1 MYRPAHFEETRL
13 ELLHPLVQAHP
24 LGLLITQDVA
34 GMPVVNPIPFLLETQ
49 RGDFG
54 TLVGHVARANPVWRS
69 FESTQ
74 SSDSLDSLDSLD
86 SAAAS
91 DAVAPSR
98 EVLVVFQGP
107 NAYVSPQAYP
117 SKARHGRVVPTWN
130 YAVVEARG
138 PLQILSPEA
147 AHGTVSRL
155 TRHFEASRDR
165 PWAVTDA
172 PADYVDTM
180 LTAIVCLEIP
190 LTSLRGKFKL
200 SQNRDLEDRSG
211 VLRRMEDESASVA
224 GWMARTMAPPGA
236 DR

>member
-1 MYRPAHFEETRL
+1 MYRPAHFEEDRL

-24 LGLLITQDVA
+24 LGLLITQDST

-49 RGDFG
+49 RGDLG

-69 FESTQ
+69 FESTS
-74 SSDSLDSLDSLD
+74 SSDGFDSSG
-86 SAAAS
+86 SAAVS
-91 DAVAPSR
+91 DVAAPTR

-138 PLQILSPEA
+138 PLQILLPEA

-155 TRHFEASRDR
+155 TGHFEAGRDR

-190 LTSLRGKFKL
+190 LTSLLGKFKL
-200 SQNRDLEDRSG
+200 SQNRDPEDRSG

-224 GWMARTMAPPGA
+224 RWMARTMALPGA

>member
-1 MYRPAHFEETRL
+1 MYRPAHFEEDRL

-24 LGLLITQDVA
+24 LGLLITQDST

-49 RGDFG
+49 RGDLG

-69 FESTQ
+69 FESTP
-74 SSDSLDSLDSLD
+74 SSDGFNSSG

-91 DAVAPSR
+91 DALAASR

-155 TRHFEASRDR
+155 TGHHEAGRDR

-190 LTSLRGKFKL
+190 LTSLLGKFKL
-200 SQNRDLEDRSG
+200 SQNRDCEDRSG

-224 GWMARTMAPPGA
+224 RWMARTMATPGV

>member
-1 MYRPAHFEETRL
+1 MYRPAHFEEGRL
-13 ELLHPLVQAHP
+13 ELLHSLVQAHP
-24 LGLLITQDVA
+24 LGLLITRDA
-34 GMPVVNPIPFLLETQ
+34 SGMPMVNPMPFLLETH
-49 RGDFG
+49 RGDLG

-74 SSDSLDSLDSLD
+74 PLE

-91 DAVAPSR
+91 DAVALSR

-107 NAYVSPQAYP
+107 NAYVSPKAYP

-130 YAVVEARG
+130 YTVVEARG

-224 GWMARTMAPPGA
+224 RWMARAMAPPGA

>member
-1 MYRPAHFEETRL
+1 MYRPAHFEEIRL
-13 ELLHPLVQAHP
+13 ERLHPFSEANP
-24 LGLLITQDVA
+24 LGLLITQDVT
-34 GMPVVNPIPFLLETQ
+34 GMPVVNPIPWLLETH
-49 RGDFG
+49 RGTLG
-54 TLVGHVARANPVWRS
+54 TLVGHVARANPVWES
-69 FESTQ
+69 FGYSVGCSSGQ
-74 SSDSLDSLDSLD
+74 SVDSMALGRD
-86 SAAAS
+86 
-91 DAVAPSR
+91 
-98 EVLVVFQGP
+98 VLVVFQGP

-155 TRHFEASRDR
+155 TQRFEAGRDR

-172 PADYVDTM
+172 PADYIETM

-200 SQNRDLEDRSG
+200 SQNRDLEDRAG
-211 VLRRMEDESASVA
+211 VLRQMKDESAPVTR
-224 GWMARTMAPPGA
+224 WIEHTMLPPGA
-236 DR
+236 SR

>member
-34 GMPVVNPIPFLLETQ
+34 GMPVVNLIPFLLDTH

-74 SSDSLDSLDSLD
+74 SSDGDD
-86 SAAAS
+86 SADSPDLS
-91 DAVAPSR
+91 DPLSLGR

-155 TRHFEASRDR
+155 TGHFEASRDR

-211 VLRRMEDESASVA
+211 VLRRMEEESASVA
-224 GWMARTMAPPGA
+224 GWMARTMAPPAA